1 MHLRQKQI
9 RLNLHWIFM
18 NLRSLSMSN
27 LITELIISRIIY
39 HWQIG
44 FMLVF
49 WVALSF
55 QEFTYFKAN
64 LWSYCFFLGNSF
76 SIAQSVRRK
85 LSTPVFFSF
94 LNFFF
99 INTIVSAHWCLPPTL
114 SAAALCDILP
124 PAKWE
129 VEQLLA
135 ELKPIFCRGS
145 AGKGFCERSK
155 DAVNYMYWI
164 NCTCFQ
170 PVSKTCW
177 KIYPSICATAA
188 TKITP

>member
-85 LSTPVFFSF
+85 ISTPVFFSF
-94 LNFFF
+94 LNFFYQHNCF
-99 INTIVSAHWCLPPTL
+99 CSLVSPSHSFSSCFMWHLT
-114 SAAALCDILP
+114 SSKVGSWAAACRTKANLLP
-124 PAKWE
+124 GISW
-129 VEQLLA
+129 Q
-135 ELKPIFCRGS
+135 
-145 AGKGFCERSK
+145 GFLWKKQGCSK
-155 DAVNYMYWI
+155 LYVLN
-164 NCTCFQ
+164 
-170 PVSKTCW
+170 
-177 KIYPSICATAA
+177 
-188 TKITP
+188 